1 MNMDAN
7 KEIEIVIN
15 RFKSGDYEFTINKVS
30 VLLKKFPNNDML
42 WNLKGL
48 SLQTI
53 GNIKES
59 IQCFIKSL
67 NINPKNIAAKNNL
80 GNSYKY
86 ANQYTLA
93 LECFE
98 ECIKK
103 DPSYTAAIVNLAN
116 LKVIINDYEDAI
128 KLYNEVLN
136 SNENIESVYINLA
149 QSYQST
155 KDFKNSS
162 KIIHEGVKK
171 YPNQTKLDK
180 LLSIQT
186 NYLNDETHLKKHVK

>member
-67 NINPKNIAAKNNL
+67 NIGAA
-80 GNSYKY
+80 
-86 ANQYTLA
+86 T
-93 LECFE
+93 F
-98 ECIKK
+98 
-103 DPSYTAAIVNLAN
+103 DPV
-116 LKVIINDYEDAI
+116 
-128 KLYNEVLN
+128 
-136 SNENIESVYINLA
+136 SNFPS
-149 QSYQST
+149 
-155 KDFKNSS
+155 DFGSS
-162 KIIHEGVKK
+162 
-171 YPNQTKLDK
+171 
-180 LLSIQT
+180 
-186 NYLNDETHLKKHVK
+186 

>member
-53 GNIKES
+53 GNIKDS
-59 IQCFIKSL
+59 IQCFVKSL

-86 ANQYTLA
+86 ANQYNLA
-93 LECFE
+93 LEGFE

-116 LKVIINDYEDAI
+116 QIGFSFVRGSDHD
-128 KLYNEVLN
+128 VLSRFCLAAQKTK
-136 SNENIESVYINLA
+136 SNHQHHFSHE
-149 QSYQST
+149 
-155 KDFKNSS
+155 KDVFSMTSMNF
-162 KIIHEGVKK
+162 H
-171 YPNQTKLDK
+171 
-180 LLSIQT
+180 
-186 NYLNDETHLKKHVK
+186 

>member
-1 MNMDAN
+1 MSMDAN
-7 KEIEIVIN
+7 REIEIVIN

-93 LECFE
+93 LECFK

-103 DPSYTAAIVNLAN
+103 DQVTQL
-116 LKVIINDYEDAI
+116 
-128 KLYNEVLN
+128 
-136 SNENIESVYINLA
+136 
-149 QSYQST
+149 Q
-155 KDFKNSS
+155 
-162 KIIHEGVKK
+162 
-171 YPNQTKLDK
+171 
-180 LLSIQT
+180 LLI
-186 NYLNDETHLKKHVK
+186 